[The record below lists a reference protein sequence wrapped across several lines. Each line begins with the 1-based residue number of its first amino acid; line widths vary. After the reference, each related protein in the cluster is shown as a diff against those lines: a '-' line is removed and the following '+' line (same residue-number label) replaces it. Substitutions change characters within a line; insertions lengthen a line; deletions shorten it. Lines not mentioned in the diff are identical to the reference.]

1 MKRWMFSGMVAALIA
16 VTGLAFAE
24 AQGPWQPGQRPGGGP
39 GMGGRGHG
47 GPGGIAR
54 LADLS
59 DEQRKQVQ
67 AIIDEERQSTE
78 GRAAVV
84 GLHRQL
90 EAELL
95 ADVPDEQKIDTLRQ
109 QLVQAQSDAL
119 NRQIAVQR
127 KIAQV
132 LTPEQRAKLIENF
145 EERRFGRRW

>member
-16 VTGLAFAE
+16 VTGLACAE
-24 AQGPWQPGQRPGGGP
+24 AQGPGHPGQRPGGGP
-39 GMGGRGHG
+39 GLGGRGHG
-47 GPGGIAR
+47 GPGGLAR

-132 LTPEQRAKLIENF
+132 LTPEQRANVR
-145 EERRFGRRW
+145 ERLAQGSRARR

>member
-24 AQGPWQPGQRPGGGP
+24 AQGPWQPGQRPGGSP

-132 LTPEQRAKLIENF
+132 LTPEQRANVR
-145 EERRFGRRW
+145 ERLAQGSRARR